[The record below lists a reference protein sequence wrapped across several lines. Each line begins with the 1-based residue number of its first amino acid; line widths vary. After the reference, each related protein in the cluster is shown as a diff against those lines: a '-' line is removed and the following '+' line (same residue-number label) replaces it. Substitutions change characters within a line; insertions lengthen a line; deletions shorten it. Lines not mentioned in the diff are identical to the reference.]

1 MQATSVPRV
10 PELPNE
16 VLQNIIDR
24 LQLQALKNVR
34 LTCKLFATMAEPRLF
49 QLMVLVPY
57 IDCLE
62 GFASLMRNNPSI
74 ARHVKTIH
82 YQADWRYHPAE
93 AGFSDAATQALTKS
107 LARNGLRGLHDE
119 VMEVML
125 LSECL
130 RTLPSLRE
138 AIIQEET
145 TVNDRLG
152 YPFWPPSYFV
162 RLFGEKDHYELDRLH
177 QRSYDDCIVASSKP
191 FLMSCHAAGL
201 KLPELY
207 VTDLNARTFLEP
219 WDKVGPLKELS
230 MYRAV
235 FAQLRVLRLFLQ
247 PRPARLLSSSSRRN
261 LASLLTA
268 ASKLETLFLSLTDN
282 QVSRLRNNSPE
293 DSWLSCI
300 LRDGD
305 GKITESAIWP
315 HLKSLDLSCL
325 LCQEAELVALA
336 RNHRHTLKHLEL
348 ADITLVPSVG
358 QVSPPCWVRTLK
370 EIRPF
375 KIDVAMCSYF
385 SNGESQVWNVA
396 ATVVPIANSLKDSL
410 MRWLRGIG
418 SDECPIERCAVSV
431 GHQISEKGPAKPDLF
446 EGDSTLTVQVIDD
459 EDSELNGS
467 DDFSDEIYGTF
478 NEWDDEDFD
487 SDGYPYEDGYADEVL
502 RMFDAI
508 HSHL

>member
-1 MQATSVPRV
+1 MQAASIPRV

-24 LQLQALKNVR
+24 LQPQVLKNVR

-62 GFASLMRNNPSI
+62 GFASLLRDNPSI

-82 YQADWRYHPAE
+82 YQADWRYHPVE

-107 LARNGLRGLHDE
+107 LVRNGLRGLHDE
-119 VMEVML
+119 AMEVML

-138 AIIQEET
+138 AIIQEEKI
-145 TVNDRLG
+145 VNDRLG

-162 RLFGEKDHYELDRLH
+162 RLFGGKDHYELDRLH

-207 VTDLNARTFLEP
+207 VTDLTREP
-219 WDKVGPLKELS
+219 SLS
-230 MYRAV
+230 PGT
-235 FAQLRVLRLFLQ
+235 RVLRLFLQ
-247 PRPARLLSSSSRRN
+247 PRPARLLSGSRRN

-282 QVSRLRNNSPE
+282 QVSRLRNNPPE

-325 LCQEAELVALA
+325 ICQEAELVALA
-336 RNHRHTLKHLEL
+336 RNHRHSLKHLGL

-358 QVSPPCWVRTLK
+358 QASPPCWVRTLK

-396 ATVVPIANSLKDSL
+396 PTVVPIANSFKDSL

-418 SDECPIERCAVSV
+418 NDECPIERCAVAV
-431 GHQISEKGPAKPDLF
+431 GRQISEKGPAKPDLF
-446 EGDSTLTVQVIDD
+446 EGDSTFTVQVIDD

-467 DDFSDEIYGTF
+467 DDFSDDIYGTF
-478 NEWDDEDFD
+478 NEWDDEEFD
-487 SDGYPYEDGYADEVL
+487 SDGYPYDDGYEDEVL